1 MGIRNVV
8 QRQFGPVAAEYA
20 ASVVH
25 ASGPDLAVLVDV
37 AAAAGAQRALDV
49 GCGAGHTALAIAPH
63 VASVVALDL
72 AEAMLDQARH
82 LAVERGVTNMAFQSG
97 DAEHL
102 PFPDESFDL
111 VTSRYAAHH
120 FPRPAVALR
129 EIARVLRPGGIL
141 LLVDVVAP
149 PEPLLDTHLNTI
161 ELLRDPS
168 HVRDHPVDEW
178 RRMLASAGLYAELLG
193 EWPLRLAFAP
203 WIARM
208 HTPPERAALIRAI
221 FESAPGEVR
230 AGLAIEPDGSFSV
243 PTALLRGSKPLEP
256 RLEEA

>member
-1 MGIRNVV
+1 MPIHDSV

-20 ASVVH
+20 ASAVH
-25 ASGPDLAVLVDV
+25 AGGPDLAALVEV
-37 AAAAGAQRALDV
+37 VAAAGAMRALDV
-49 GCGAGHTALAIAPH
+49 GCGAGHTALALAPH
-63 VASVVALDL
+63 VVSVVALDL
-72 AEAMLDQARH
+72 TEAMLDQARR
-82 LAVERGVTNMAFQSG
+82 LAVERGVTNLVFQHG

-120 FPRPAVALR
+120 FPRPAAALR
-129 EIARVLRPGGIL
+129 EIVRVLRPGGAFL
-141 LLVDVVAP
+141 LIDVVAP

-168 HVRDHPVDEW
+168 HVRDHSVDDW
-178 RRMLASAGLYAELLG
+178 RRMFASAGLCAELPG

-208 HTPPERAALIRAI
+208 RTPPERAALIRAM
-221 FESAPGEVR
+221 FENAPHEVR

-243 PTALLRGSKPLEP
+243 PTALLRGLKPLEP